1 MKFSTNV
8 TLCPVT
14 HPRLHKAL
22 FQIRTRSKAEV
33 FRRYAEIGLL
43 FEMGMLNFN
52 TTGDE
57 STQEKSN
64 TAIITSKNEDK
75 FDDEIIEIFGMAS
88 DVDDKGDGQ

>member
-22 FQIRTRSKAEV
+22 FPIRTRSKAEV

-43 FEMGMLNFN
+43 FEMGMLNLN
-52 TTGDE
+52 TDGNVTPNRANSATD
-57 STQEKSN
+57 KFSN
-64 TAIITSKNEDK
+64 NEDMYDDAIID
-75 FDDEIIEIFGMAS
+75 IFEMS
-88 DVDDKGDGQ
+88 